1 MILTCLYTATSTK
14 TRDDLVKQQQW
25 SQVYYNKQSKTLSQL
40 KSNDVVRVKH
50 GNQWEKVNTHTK
62 PCSCIIKTADG
73 RNRRHL
79 RHTNEDITM
88 VNSDYIDDG
97 NDIVNN
103 AETSQN
109 TTYSSPEIMSDQQ
122 SNSVPL
128 VTTSETRSRY
138 GRIIRPPLRYHDQV
152 V

>member
-1 MILTCLYTATSTK
+1 MIPTCLDTATSTK

-50 GNQWEKVNTHTK
+50 GNRWEKAVVVNTHMT
-62 PCSCIIKTADG
+62 PRSYIIKTADG
-73 RNRRHL
+73 TVLRRNRRHL
-79 RHTNEDITM
+79 RHTDEDITM

-97 NDIVNN
+97 DDTVNN

-109 TTYSSPEIMSDQQ
+109 TT
-122 SNSVPL
+122 
-128 VTTSETRSRY
+128 
-138 GRIIRPPLRYHDQV
+138 
-152 V
+152 